1 MDTKKL
7 RQKILDLAIHG
18 KLVPQDPNDEP
29 ASVLLERI
37 RKEKEQLIKEG
48 KIKAP
53 KKGKSAG
60 DTSHYPKEVPWELP
74 EGWEWSTLGEVCSKV
89 VDGDHNPPPSE
100 PTPTEYLMISSKNVL
115 DGHLDELKEVR
126 YLSRSVFEE
135 CNKRTRLMRGDLLLT
150 TVGTLGRSCIY
161 DGNKKIVLQRS
172 VSVLTPLVSSEYVKC
187 FLDSGYF
194 QRHIDNNA
202 RGTAQKGFYL
212 NLLEATILPIPSLHE
227 QRRIVAKTSSLLSEL
242 NRIDN
247 ENCVLQDRISQA
259 KSRILDLAIHG
270 KLVPQNPSDEPAIE
284 LLKRIK
290 PHFIPSDN
298 LHYEG
303 DFPNGWVLASLG
315 EVSNYGHCISVPVE
329 KIGNDDW
336 VLELEDIEKD
346 TGRILQR
353 LSKKD
358 RKISGIRHQFK
369 KGQIL
374 YSKLRTYL
382 NKVLIA
388 DEDGFCTTEI
398 IPITPIDG
406 VNALFLIIVLRSQY
420 FLDYTQN
427 CCYGVKMPRLGTN
440 DAKKAFIPLPPF
452 EEQGR
457 IVAAV
462 KGLFLT
468 ITQIGHVIENQE

>member
-1 MDTKKL
+1 M
-7 RQKILDLAIHG
+7 
-18 KLVPQDPNDEP
+18 
-29 ASVLLERI
+29 
-37 RKEKEQLIKEG
+37 
-48 KIKAP
+48 
-53 KKGKSAG
+53 
-60 DTSHYPKEVPWELP
+60 
-74 EGWEWSTLGEVCSKV
+74 
-89 VDGDHNPPPSE
+89 
-100 PTPTEYLMISSKNVL
+100 
-115 DGHLDELKEVR
+115 
-126 YLSRSVFEE
+126 
-135 CNKRTRLMRGDLLLT
+135 
-150 TVGTLGRSCIY
+150 
-161 DGNKKIVLQRS
+161 
-172 VSVLTPLVSSEYVKC
+172 
-187 FLDSGYF
+187 
-194 QRHIDNNA
+194 
-202 RGTAQKGFYL
+202 
-212 NLLEATILPIPSLHE
+212 
-227 QRRIVAKTSSLLSEL
+227 
-242 NRIDN
+242 
-247 ENCVLQDRISQA
+247 
-259 KSRILDLAIHG
+259 
-270 KLVPQNPSDEPAIE
+270 
-284 LLKRIK
+284 
-290 PHFIPSDN
+290 
-298 LHYEG
+298 
-303 DFPNGWVLASLG
+303 ASLG

>member
-53 KKGKSAG
+53 KKSKSAG
-60 DTSHYPKEVPWELP
+60 DTSHYPKEGPWELP
-74 EGWEWSTLGEVCSKV
+74 EGWCWTSIGEVFNLQAGKFVSAEDIHEESAQYPYRCFGGNGIRGYVSVSNRIGDFPIIGRQGALCGNINFASGEFYATEHAV
-89 VDGDHNPPPSE
+89 VVESLGGTD
-100 PTPTEYLMISSKNVL
+100 PTWA
-115 DGHLDELKEVR
+115 R
-126 YLSRSVFEE
+126 YLLEQL
-135 CNKRTRLMRGDLLLT
+135 NLNQYAT
-150 TVGTLGRSCIY
+150 
-161 DGNKKIVLQRS
+161 
-172 VSVLTPLVSSEYVKC
+172 
-187 FLDSGYF
+187 
-194 QRHIDNNA
+194 A
-202 RGTAQKGFYL
+202 TAQPGLSVK
-212 NLLEATILPIPSLHE
+212 TINEVAIPLPPIREQHE
-227 QRRIVAKTSSLLSEL
+227 ISNA
-242 NRIDN
+242 
-247 ENCVLQDRISQA
+247 ISQYLA
-259 KSRILDLAIHG
+259 IIADLHKTQEGFRAVIDQTKSRILDLAIHG
-270 KLVPQNPSDEPAIE
+270 KLVHQDPFDEPALE

-290 PHFIPSDN
+290 PDFQPSHN

-303 DFPNGWVLASLG
+303 DFPNGWVLASSG
-315 EVSNYGHCISVPVE
+315 EISNYGHCISVPVE

-346 TGRILQR
+346 NGRILQR

>member
-1 MDTKKL
+1 L
-7 RQKILDLAIHG
+7 
-18 KLVPQDPNDEP
+18 
-29 ASVLLERI
+29 
-37 RKEKEQLIKEG
+37 
-48 KIKAP
+48 P
-53 KKGKSAG
+53 K
-60 DTSHYPKEVPWELP
+60 
-74 EGWEWSTLGEVCSKV
+74 GWEWSTLGEVCSKV

-135 CNKRTRLMRGDLLLT
+135 CNKRIRLMRGDLLLT

-212 NLLEATILPIPSLHE
+212 NLLEATILPIPPLHE

-247 ENCVLQDRISQA
+247 ENCELQDRISQA

-284 LLKRIK
+284 LLKRIN

-298 LHYEG
+298 LHYDAKLPDGWCVARLEEVAEYG
-303 DFPNGWVLASLG
+303 DT
-315 EVSNYGHCISVPVE
+315 SNVDVTTITSSS
-329 KIGNDDW
+329 W

-346 TGRILQR
+346 TASILE
-353 LSKKD
+353 KKKKSD
-358 RKISGIRHQFK
+358 REINGVRHSFR

-388 DEDGFCTTEI
+388 TEDGFCSTEI
-398 IPITPIDG
+398 VPITASK
-406 VNALFLIIVLRSQY
+406 ALLSEYLLIVLRSPY
-420 FLDYTQN
+420 FLEYTAS
-427 CCYGVKMPRLGTN
+427 CGYGVKMPRLGTN
-440 DAKKAFIPLPPF
+440 DAKKAIIPIPPHA
-452 EEQGR
+452 EQVR
-457 IVAAV
+457 IVKKV
-462 KGLFLT
+462 SDLMT
-468 ITQIGHVIENQE
+468 VISSL

>member
-74 EGWEWSTLGEVCSKV
+74 EGWCWTTIGDVFIHNTGKALNSADREGRLLSYITTSNLYWDRFELSTLKKMLF
-89 VDGDHNPPPSE
+89 
-100 PTPTEYLMISSKNVL
+100 TE
-115 DGHLDELKEVR
+115 DELEKCTAR
-126 YLSRSVFEE
+126 
-135 CNKRTRLMRGDLLLT
+135 KGDLLVCEGGDIGRAAIWNQDYEIRIQNHIHKLRGLGGVNHRLFMFWLMYMKEEGMIGGKGIGLMGLSSREFDKLLIPLPPLCEQSHLVDRIDGLFSVVSRIEKT
-150 TVGTLGRSCIY
+150 ETVLFET
-161 DGNKKIVLQRS
+161 
-172 VSVLTPLVSSEYVKC
+172 VSV
-187 FLDSGYF
+187 
-194 QRHIDNNA
+194 
-202 RGTAQKGFYL
+202 
-212 NLLEATILPIPSLHE
+212 
-227 QRRIVAKTSSLLSEL
+227 
-242 NRIDN
+242 
-247 ENCVLQDRISQA
+247 A

-270 KLVPQNPSDEPAIE
+270 KLVPQDSSDEPAIE
-284 LLKRIK
+284 LLKHINPAFK
-290 PHFIPSDN
+290 PSHN

>member
-1 MDTKKL
+1 M
-7 RQKILDLAIHG
+7 
-18 KLVPQDPNDEP
+18 
-29 ASVLLERI
+29 
-37 RKEKEQLIKEG
+37 
-48 KIKAP
+48 P
-53 KKGKSAG
+53 K
-60 DTSHYPKEVPWELP
+60 
-74 EGWEWSTLGEVCSKV
+74 GWEWSTLGEVCSKV

-135 CNKRTRLMRGDLLLT
+135 CNKRIRLMRGDLLLT

-212 NLLEATILPIPSLHE
+212 NLLEATILPIPPLHE

-247 ENCVLQDRISQA
+247 ENCELQDRISQA

-284 LLKRIK
+284 LLKRIN

-298 LHYEG
+298 LHYAASVP
-303 DFPNGWVLASLG
+303 DGWQLCHIQDIASVELG
-315 EVSNYGHCISVPVE
+315 KTLDRLKNYGEE
-329 KIGNDDW
+329 KPYLCALNVKWDSFDLSTVKTIRIASSEKERYAVKPGDLLVCEGGDVGRSAIWTEHIEMYYQNALHRIRFKSQDICQEFFLY
-336 VLELEDIEKD
+336 VL
-346 TGRILQR
+346 RNY
-353 LSKKD
+353 KD
-358 RKISGIRHQFK
+358 RGIIDDVCKGVTIKHFTGQVFK
-369 KGQIL
+369 SL
-374 YSKLRTYL
+374 DLP
-382 NKVLIA
+382 
-388 DEDGFCTTEI
+388 
-398 IPITPIDG
+398 IPPLKEQKRIVDC
-406 VNALFLIIVLRSQY
+406 VNAYCNIL
-420 FLDYTQN
+420 
-427 CCYGVKMPRLGTN
+427 
-440 DAKKAFIPLPPF
+440 
-452 EEQGR
+452 EE
-457 IVAAV
+457 IAAGI
-462 KGLFLT
+462 K
-468 ITQIGHVIENQE
+468 